1 MHGGRCSHLRYRGR
15 LTQRLRPTTVR
26 IELDPVVR
34 QQARTVDVHRPD
46 QAVST
51 LTEDH
56 VLDGLEVLP
65 GFSCVVSTVF
75 RAYSAR
81 IPRGSPRWP
90 SAALTRPGDSEA
102 RFLKASVSG
111 DGEGEPGCRGVMTSK
126 SPKSPSRTS
135 WN

>member
-1 MHGGRCSHLRYRGR
+1 MFFSTQKVPPARMWLSHSVR
-15 LTQRLRPTTVR
+15 LVW
-26 IELDPVVR
+26 VVR

-65 GFSCVVSTVF
+65 SFSCVVSTVF

-81 IPRGSPRWP
+81 IPRGPPRWP

-102 RFLKASVSG
+102 RFLR
-111 DGEGEPGCRGVMTSK
+111 P
-126 SPKSPSRTS
+126 PSRATAKGS
-135 WN
+135 PDAAA

>member
-1 MHGGRCSHLRYRGR
+1 MPPGATSRWELHEVEPR
-15 LTQRLRPTTVR
+15 LHQPRVADEDVDAL
-26 IELDPVVR
+26 LDPLRHPVLAAFGRDGVGLHHR
-34 QQARTVDVHRPD
+34 GPEAHRPD

-81 IPRGSPRWP
+81 IPRGPPRWS
-90 SAALTRPGDSEA
+90 SAALKRPPGIARRDS
-102 RFLKASVSG
+102 
-111 DGEGEPGCRGVMTSK
+111 
-126 SPKSPSRTS
+126 
-135 WN
+135 